1 MKAKDATSYRGP
13 LSYHSAPGV
22 HVPYLSQ
29 NFAFCGGKLLSVA
42 VRCDRQK
49 RTHAFP

>member
-22 HVPYLSQ
+22 HVPYLVES
-29 NFAFCGGKLLSVA
+29 F
-42 VRCDRQK
+42 
-49 RTHAFP
+49 